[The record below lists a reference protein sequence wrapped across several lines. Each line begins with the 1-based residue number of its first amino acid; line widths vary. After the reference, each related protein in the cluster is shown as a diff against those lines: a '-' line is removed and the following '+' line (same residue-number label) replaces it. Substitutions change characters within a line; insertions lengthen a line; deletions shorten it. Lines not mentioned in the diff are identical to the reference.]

1 MTAFVEPSVVP
12 HRSTIGSTHGVTNVV
27 EVSGEPVGRV
37 VFQGPGAGGDATASA
52 VLGDLLALARGE
64 GSTWAALPEAPP
76 VGDLDD
82 GADRGQALARLPA
95 AGGLTRC
102 A

>member
-1 MTAFVEPSVVP
+1 
-12 HRSTIGSTHGVTNVV
+12 
-27 EVSGEPVGRV
+27 

-76 VGDLDD
+76 LGQLDD
-82 GADRGQALARLPA
+82 GGSAAERWHDYRL
-95 AGGLTRC
+95 LED
-102 A
+102 